1 VALPFPVNVWTG
13 RNPRMSIITRK
24 SLSQQTSLSLR
35 RTLPPDLST
44 ETSSIDNRYYV
55 GHSDSVKRHLPIEY
69 AADLTPV
76 VAGEEAGASW
86 NALGIAEIA
95 CKLGCAVDFA
105 SRSQYGGR
113 ASGRTPGKTAGT
125 RRSTGTAQINWY
137 WAKARRTSRL
147 SAWRTHERCRIFG
160 GHGCGLGAG
169 RRPVTEYR
177 PETGSW
183 SAPPG
188 R

>member
-1 VALPFPVNVWTG
+1 MRSCG
-13 RNPRMSIITRK
+13 
-24 SLSQQTSLSLR
+24 
-35 RTLPPDLST
+35 
-44 ETSSIDNRYYV
+44 V
-55 GHSDSVKRHLPIEY
+55 GSDSVKRHLPIEY

-125 RRSTGTAQINWY
+125 RRRTGAAQINWY
-137 WAKARRTSRL
+137 SAKARRTSRL